1 MGGRVRTD
9 YGRARPPRGWLYGV
23 VLTILIFWGS
33 GVFWEGFRAH
43 EMSPVSAVGA
53 VFIVLALVL
62 RAHQALTN
70 NDYEKAKE
78 SLIARRLLMPLG
90 IILFIIGRHL

>member
-1 MGGRVRTD
+1 MKTD
-9 YGRARPPRGWLYGV
+9 YDNGRPRPPKGWLYGV

-33 GVFWEGFRAH
+33 GVYWEGFRAH
-43 EMSPVSAVGA
+43 EMSPVSSVGA
-53 VFIVLALVL
+53 VFVLLATVL

-70 NDYEKAKE
+70 DDYNKAKE
-78 SLIARRLLMPLG
+78 TLIARRVLLPLG